1 MSSQPK
7 VLFDA
12 TSAPVNRGGVG
23 RYIDN
28 LVSALDAQRTDL
40 AVVCQSRD
48 EALFRR
54 IGPDCEI
61 VALPD
66 RLERYSLRLAWEQT
80 GLPVLAHRLGVDVVH
95 SPHYTIP
102 LATTAATVV
111 NLYDATF
118 FTDRAL
124 HAGGNAGLKGQFLRS
139 WTRIALRR
147 ATLCLV
153 PSQASIEELVR
164 VAGADR
170 SKLVLAHLGA
180 DPSVFH
186 PPDREA
192 VAAVSARL
200 GLGGRSWVAFLGTHE
215 PRKNIPAL
223 IEGFV
228 AATRNRPDPPALVLA
243 GTSGWDQRI
252 GPALAALPPGVTV
265 IRAGY
270 LPLELLAGFLGGA
283 LVVAYPSLGEGF
295 GIPVLE
301 AMACGSAVLTTRRL
315 ALPEVGG
322 DAVAYSDT
330 SAAGIG
336 ETLGRLLDHPEERA
350 ALGAAALKR
359 AASFSWETSARIHRE
374 AYERAMASRRSRSSS
389 PV

>member
-1 MSSQPK
+1 MPNQPR
-7 VLFDA
+7 VLLDA

-28 LVSALDAQRTDL
+28 LVPSLDTLGADL
-40 AVVCQSRD
+40 AVVCQARD

-54 IGPDCEI
+54 VGPHSEV
-61 VALPD
+61 VALPAQ
-66 RLERYSLRLAWEQT
+66 LERTSLRLAWEQT
-80 GLPVLAHRLGVDVVH
+80 GLPMLARRLRADVVH
-95 SPHYTIP
+95 SPHYSLP
-102 LATTAATVV
+102 LVATAATVV

-118 FTDRAL
+118 FTDRAW
-124 HAGGNAGLKGQFLRS
+124 HTGANAGVKGQYLRS

-153 PSQASIEELVR
+153 SSQSTLDELVR
-164 VAGADR
+164 VAAAPR
-170 SKLVLAHLGA
+170 AKLVLAHLGA
-180 DPSVFH
+180 DPTVFH
-186 PPDREA
+186 PPSA
-192 VAAVSARL
+192 NQVAAVADRL
-200 GLGGRSWVAFLGTHE
+200 GLGSRSWVAFLGTHE

-228 AATRNRPDPPALVLA
+228 AATRGRADPPALVLA
-243 GTSGWDQRI
+243 GTAGWDDRI
-252 GPALAALPPGVTV
+252 EPALAALPPAVTV

-295 GIPVLE
+295 GVPVLE
-301 AMACGSAVLTTRRL
+301 AMACGAAVLTTRRL

-330 SAAGIG
+330 SAAGIAG
-336 ETLGRLLDHPEERA
+336 TLRRLLDHPEERA
-350 ALGAAALKR
+350 ALGAAALRR
-359 AASFSWETSARIHRE
+359 AATFSWEASARIHQDT
-374 AYERAMASRRSRSSS
+374 YLRAAAIRHG
-389 PV
+389 